1 MPEYCNISTKSVLGC
16 LTIRLLPGIGDAISQ
31 KLVQAF
37 DSIEGIQ
44 TAAQA
49 KSLSGILR
57 AVPASLKSE
66 ISWEKALVDAEGL
79 LDKADKIG
87 VRILSQFD
95 SEYPKLLKQIKD
107 RPLVLYIKG
116 VLSSGIRNVACV
128 GTRNPTQFGIHQTQ
142 QIVEMLVRDQWS
154 IISGLAFGIDAEA
167 HRQALASNGHTVAVL
182 GNGLDLVYLREN
194 RHLASKILDGGGALI
209 SEQPFGVRALAHHL
223 VRGCR
228 LQSGLSAGTIVM
240 QTALDGGTMQTVR
253 FTLMQ
258 GRKLFAQVPY
268 GDHEHSPESKGTH
281 AITGKTGPELLEMLN
296 VVAKDFSDLLRSD
309 FMLRPPAYPIIH
321 EQDYLVVRKS
331 LSDFCGNI
339 EGMKKDS

>member
-167 HRQALASNGHTVAVL
+167 HRQALAS
-182 GNGLDLVYLREN
+182 
-194 RHLASKILDGGGALI
+194 KILDGGGALI

-223 VRGCR
+223 VQRNR
-228 LQSGLSAGTIVM
+228 LQSGMSAGTIVM

-258 GRKLFAQVPY
+258 GRKIFAPVPY
-268 GDHEHSPESKGTH
+268 GDQEHSLESEGTL
-281 AITGKTGPELLEMLN
+281 AITGKTGPELLEMFN
-296 VVAKDFSDLLRSD
+296 IVASDYSELLGND
-309 FMLRPPAYPIIH
+309 YLLGPPAYPIKH
-321 EQDYLVVRKS
+321 EQDYLAVRES
-331 LSDFCGNI
+331 LSDFYVNI
-339 EGMKKDS
+339 ESTKMES

>member
-57 AVPASLKSE
+57 AVPASLNSEKS
-66 ISWEKALVDAEGL
+66 WDKALVDAEGL
-79 LDKADKIG
+79 LDKANKLG

-95 SEYPKLLKQIKD
+95 SEYPKLLKLIKD
-107 RPLVLYIKG
+107 RPLVLYTKG
-116 VLSSGIRNVACV
+116 GLPLGIRNVACV
-128 GTRNPTQFGIHQTQ
+128 GTRNPTQFGTHQTQ

-167 HRQALASNGHTVAVL
+167 HRQALAS
-182 GNGLDLVYLREN
+182 
-194 RHLASKILDGGGALI
+194 KILDGGGALI

-223 VRGCR
+223 VQRNR
-228 LQSGLSAGTIVM
+228 LQSGMSAGTIVM

-258 GRKLFAQVPY
+258 GRKIFAPVPY
-268 GDHEHSPESKGTH
+268 GDQEHSLESEGTL
-281 AITGKTGPELLEMLN
+281 AITGTTGPELLEMFN
-296 VVAKDFSDLLRSD
+296 IVASDYSELLGND
-309 FMLRPPAYPIIH
+309 YLLGPPAYPIKH
-321 EQDYLVVRKS
+321 EQDYLAVRES
-331 LSDFCGNI
+331 LSDFYVNI
-339 EGMKKDS
+339 ESTKMES